1 VQSFRFIASLV
12 KEGEYNERREYGSG
26 HAEGSTVTEGEE
38 MESKMLDL
46 QAVAR
51 DLYQTGLDLGLTP
64 AEAALLISEMA
75 LPLLVCNE
83 AEEEFAAG

>member
-1 VQSFRFIASLV
+1 
-12 KEGEYNERREYGSG
+12 
-26 HAEGSTVTEGEE
+26 
-38 MESKMLDL
+38 M
-46 QAVAR
+46 AR

-83 AEEEFAAG
+83 DEEEFTAG

>member
-1 VQSFRFIASLV
+1 MSVESMDQGMNA
-12 KEGEYNERREYGSG
+12 K
-26 HAEGSTVTEGEE
+26 GSTVMEGEE

-46 QAVAR
+46 QAIAR

-83 AEEEFAAG
+83 GEEEFAAG

>member
-1 VQSFRFIASLV
+1 MSVESV
-12 KEGEYNERREYGSG
+12 DPGVN
-26 HAEGSTVTEGEE
+26 AEGSTVTEGEE

-83 AEEEFAAG
+83 GEEEFTAG

>member
-1 VQSFRFIASLV
+1 MSVESIDQ
-12 KEGEYNERREYGSG
+12 GMN
-26 HAEGSTVTEGEE
+26 AEGSTVTEREE

-46 QAVAR
+46 QAMAR

-83 AEEEFAAG
+83 GEEEFTAG

>member
-1 VQSFRFIASLV
+1 MSVESVDQGMNA
-12 KEGEYNERREYGSG
+12 
-26 HAEGSTVTEGEE
+26 AGSTVTEGEE
-38 MESKMLDL
+38 MGSKMLDL
-46 QAVAR
+46 QAMAR

-83 AEEEFAAG
+83 DEEEFTAG

>member
-1 VQSFRFIASLV
+1 MSAESMDQGMNAEVGTVMES
-12 KEGEYNERREYGSG
+12 EG
-26 HAEGSTVTEGEE
+26 

-46 QAVAR
+46 QAIAR

-83 AEEEFAAG
+83 VEEEFAAG

>member
-1 VQSFRFIASLV
+1 MSVESVNQGV
-12 KEGEYNERREYGSG
+12 N
-26 HAEGSTVTEGEE
+26 AEGNTVTEGEE

-46 QAVAR
+46 QAMAR

-83 AEEEFAAG
+83 GEEEFTAG

>member
-1 VQSFRFIASLV
+1 MSVESVDQGVNA
-12 KEGEYNERREYGSG
+12 
-26 HAEGSTVTEGEE
+26 AGSTVTEGEE
-38 MESKMLDL
+38 MENKMLDL
-46 QAVAR
+46 QAMAR

-83 AEEEFAAG
+83 GEEEFTAG

>member
-1 VQSFRFIASLV
+1 MSVESV
-12 KEGEYNERREYGSG
+12 DPGVN
-26 HAEGSTVTEGEE
+26 AEGSTVTEGEE
-38 MESKMLDL
+38 MENKVLDL

-83 AEEEFAAG
+83 GEKEFTAG

>member
-1 VQSFRFIASLV
+1 MRVESVDQGV
-12 KEGEYNERREYGSG
+12 N
-26 HAEGSTVTEGEE
+26 AEGSTVTEGEE
-38 MESKMLDL
+38 MGSKMLDL
-46 QAVAR
+46 QAMAR

-83 AEEEFAAG
+83 DEEEFTAG

>member
-1 VQSFRFIASLV
+1 MSVESMDQSM
-12 KEGEYNERREYGSG
+12 N
-26 HAEGSTVTEGEE
+26 AEGGTVMEGEE

>member
-1 VQSFRFIASLV
+1 MSVESMDQGMNA
-12 KEGEYNERREYGSG
+12 K
-26 HAEGSTVTEGEE
+26 GSTVMEGEG
-38 MESKMLDL
+38 MENKMLDL
-46 QAVAR
+46 QAIAR

>member
-1 VQSFRFIASLV
+1 MSVESMDQGMNAEVGTVL
-12 KEGEYNERREYGSG
+12 EGEG
-26 HAEGSTVTEGEE
+26 

-46 QAVAR
+46 QAIAR

-83 AEEEFAAG
+83 GEEEFAAG

>member
-1 VQSFRFIASLV
+1 MSVESMDQGMNAR
-12 KEGEYNERREYGSG
+12 
-26 HAEGSTVTEGEE
+26 GSTVMEGEE

-46 QAVAR
+46 QAIAR
-51 DLYQTGLDLGLTP
+51 DLYQTGLDMGLTP

-83 AEEEFAAG
+83 GEEEFAAG

>member
-1 VQSFRFIASLV
+1 MSVASV
-12 KEGEYNERREYGSG
+12 DPGVN
-26 HAEGSTVTEGEE
+26 AEGSTVTESEE
-38 MESKMLDL
+38 MESKVLDL

-83 AEEEFAAG
+83 GEEEFTAG

>member
-1 VQSFRFIASLV
+1 MSVESVNPGVNA
-12 KEGEYNERREYGSG
+12 K
-26 HAEGSTVTEGEE
+26 GSTVTEGEE

-83 AEEEFAAG
+83 GEEEFTAG

>member
-1 VQSFRFIASLV
+1 MSVESMDQGMNAEV
-12 KEGEYNERREYGSG
+12 GTVMEGEG
-26 HAEGSTVTEGEE
+26 

-46 QAVAR
+46 QAIAR

-83 AEEEFAAG
+83 GEEEFAAG

>member
-1 VQSFRFIASLV
+1 MSVESMDQGMNAR
-12 KEGEYNERREYGSG
+12 
-26 HAEGSTVTEGEE
+26 GSTVMEGEE

-51 DLYQTGLDLGLTP
+51 DLYQTGLDMGLTP

-83 AEEEFAAG
+83 GEEEFAAG

>member
-1 VQSFRFIASLV
+1 MSVASV
-12 KEGEYNERREYGSG
+12 DPGVN
-26 HAEGSTVTEGEE
+26 AEGSTVTEGEE

-83 AEEEFAAG
+83 GEEEFTAG

>member
-1 VQSFRFIASLV
+1 MSVESVDQ
-12 KEGEYNERREYGSG
+12 GMN
-26 HAEGSTVTEGEE
+26 AEVSTVTEGDE
-38 MESKMLDL
+38 MESNMLDL
-46 QAVAR
+46 QAMAR

-83 AEEEFAAG
+83 GEEEFAAG

>member
-1 VQSFRFIASLV
+1 MSVESV
-12 KEGEYNERREYGSG
+12 DPGVN
-26 HAEGSTVTEGEE
+26 AEGSTVTEGEE
-38 MESKMLDL
+38 MENKVLDL

-83 AEEEFAAG
+83 GEEEFTAG

>member
-1 VQSFRFIASLV
+1 MSVESMDQGMNAI
-12 KEGEYNERREYGSG
+12 
-26 HAEGSTVTEGEE
+26 GSTVMEGEE

-46 QAVAR
+46 QAIAR
-51 DLYQTGLDLGLTP
+51 DLYQTGLDMGLTP

-83 AEEEFAAG
+83 GEEEFAAG

>member
-1 VQSFRFIASLV
+1 MRVESVDQGVNA
-12 KEGEYNERREYGSG
+12 
-26 HAEGSTVTEGEE
+26 AGSTVTEGEE
-38 MESKMLDL
+38 MENKMLDL
-46 QAVAR
+46 QAMAR

-83 AEEEFAAG
+83 DEEEFTAG

>member
-1 VQSFRFIASLV
+1 MSVESVDQ
-12 KEGEYNERREYGSG
+12 GMN
-26 HAEGSTVTEGEE
+26 AEVSTVTEGEE
-38 MESKMLDL
+38 MESNMLDL
-46 QAVAR
+46 QAMAR

-83 AEEEFAAG
+83 GEEEFAAG

>member
-1 VQSFRFIASLV
+1 VSVESV
-12 KEGEYNERREYGSG
+12 DPGVN
-26 HAEGSTVTEGEE
+26 AEGSTVTEGEK

-83 AEEEFAAG
+83 GEEEFTTG

>member
-1 VQSFRFIASLV
+1 MRVESVDQGV
-12 KEGEYNERREYGSG
+12 N
-26 HAEGSTVTEGEE
+26 AEGSTVTEGEE
-38 MESKMLDL
+38 MENKVLDL

-83 AEEEFAAG
+83 GEEEFTAG

>member
-1 VQSFRFIASLV
+1 MRVESVDQGV
-12 KEGEYNERREYGSG
+12 N
-26 HAEGSTVTEGEE
+26 AEGSTVVEGEE

-46 QAVAR
+46 QAMAR

-83 AEEEFAAG
+83 DEEEFTAG

>member
-1 VQSFRFIASLV
+1 MDQGMNA
-12 KEGEYNERREYGSG
+12 K
-26 HAEGSTVTEGEE
+26 GSTVMEGEE

-46 QAVAR
+46 QAIAR
-51 DLYQTGLDLGLTP
+51 DLYQTGLDMGLTP

-83 AEEEFAAG
+83 GEEEFAAG